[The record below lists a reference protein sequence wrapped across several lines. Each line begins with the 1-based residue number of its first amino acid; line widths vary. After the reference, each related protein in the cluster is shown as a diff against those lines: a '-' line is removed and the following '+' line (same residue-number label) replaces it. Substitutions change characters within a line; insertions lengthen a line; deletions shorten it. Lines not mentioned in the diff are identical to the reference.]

1 MLKSLITCNID
12 VHFLNSFDLVLKITL
27 ELLYCEIILPKFCK
41 KVISTAHHLAK

>member
-27 ELLYCEIILPKFCK
+27 ELLHCETILPKICK
-41 KVISTAHHLAK
+41 KSNINSTSFS